1 MGDGAGAEGRRG
13 RAKGVRGRDVRAVR
27 GGRGVHV
34 PGTVLA
40 AAERGAGLDDGM
52 VSLIGAD
59 VRGAERENRESNL
72 IVFLVDASGSMAA
85 RDRLEAVTGAVQSL
99 LRDAYQ
105 RRDRVAVV
113 TFRGDGATV
122 ELPPTR
128 STVAA
133 SRRLTDVRTGGRT
146 PLSAGVDKAR
156 ELIEREHRRDPARRA
171 MLVVLS
177 DGRATSSGGRE
188 KARVAADLIRRRG
201 LAGSIVVDCESGR
214 VRLGLA
220 KELAE
225 HLGGQCLRIE
235 ELNADAVAGVVRA
248 AVTA

>member
-1 MGDGAGAEGRRG
+1 M
-13 RAKGVRGRDVRAVR
+13 
-27 GGRGVHV
+27 

-40 AAERGAGLDDGM
+40 AAERGARVARADGSGM
-52 VSLIGAD
+52 LELVGAD
-59 VRGAERENRESNL
+59 LRGAEREGRESNL

-99 LRDAYQ
+99 LLDAYQ

-122 ELPPTR
+122 ELPPTK

-133 SRRLTDVRTGGRT
+133 SRRLGDVRTGGRT
-146 PLSAGVDKAR
+146 PLAAGLEAAR
-156 ELIEREHRRDPARRA
+156 ELIEREHRRDPGRRA

-177 DGRATSSGGRE
+177 DGRATGSGGRDT
-188 KARVAADLIRRRG
+188 ARAAADAIRRRAV
-201 LAGSIVVDCESGR
+201 AGSIVVDCESGR

-220 KELAE
+220 KELAD
-225 HLGGQCLRIE
+225 HLGAPCLRIAD
-235 ELNADAVAGVVRA
+235 LNADSVAGVVRA
-248 AVTA
+248 AVAAV

>member
-1 MGDGAGAEGRRG
+1 M
-13 RAKGVRGRDVRAVR
+13 
-27 GGRGVHV
+27 HV

-40 AAERGAGLDDGM
+40 AAERGAAIEDGM
-52 VSLIGAD
+52 VALAGSDL
-59 VRGAERENRESNL
+59 RGAEREGRESNL

-105 RRDRVAVV
+105 RRDRVAVIS
-113 TFRGDGATV
+113 FRGDGATV

-133 SRRLTDVRTGGRT
+133 SRRLDDVRTGGRT
-146 PLSAGVDKAR
+146 PLAAGLETAR
-156 ELIEREHRRDPARRA
+156 ELIEREHRRDPSRRA

-177 DGRATSSGGRE
+177 DGRATSAGGRS
-188 KARVAADLIRRRG
+188 AASAAAERIRRRG
-201 LAGSIVVDCESGR
+201 VAGSVVVDCESGR

-220 KELAE
+220 HELADE
-225 HLGGQCLRIE
+225 LGAPCIRIGD
-235 ELNADAVAGVVRA
+235 LDATAVAGVVKA
-248 AVTA
+248 AVG

>member
-1 MGDGAGAEGRRG
+1 M
-13 RAKGVRGRDVRAVR
+13 
-27 GGRGVHV
+27 

-40 AAERGAGLDDGM
+40 AAERGAGLEDGM
-52 VSLIGAD
+52 VALARAD
-59 VRGAERENRESNL
+59 LRGSEREGRESNL

-85 RDRLEAVTGAVQSL
+85 RDRLEAVTGAVQTL

-122 ELPPTR
+122 ELPPTK

-133 SRRLTDVRTGGRT
+133 SRRLGDVRTGGRT
-146 PLSAGVDKAR
+146 PLAAGLDKAR

-177 DGRATSSGGRE
+177 DGRATSAGGRDG
-188 KARVAADLIRRRG
+188 ARAAADAIRRRG
-201 LAGSIVVDCESGR
+201 LAGAIVVDCESGR

-220 KELAE
+220 KELAG
-225 HLGGQCLRIE
+225 HLGAPCLRIG
-235 ELNADAVAGVVRA
+235 ELSSDSVAGVVRA
-248 AVTA
+248 AVAAGQGP